1 MRNSDSDP
9 STSPAPVQPIAF
21 QALTAEQLAPL
32 FPRLEIGAP
41 IAVGGMGA
49 VYLARQP
56 ELDRRVALKILPP
69 ELCAEA
75 EYLERFRSEARA
87 MAQLNHPNLVGV
99 HDFGETGGYFYF
111 IMEYVEGQN
120 LAELLQN
127 HGGFGPEFTL
137 PVMLHICDG
146 MAYAHGKG
154 VIHLD
159 LKPGNIM
166 LNNEGMVKIL
176 DFGLAKLLDPVT
188 GSAEE
193 DMGTPDYAAP
203 ERYRKGAAIDHRA
216 DIFSMGVV
224 LFEMLVGKVP
234 KAAGGLASQASERV
248 DSDVDTIIHRST
260 RTDQGAR
267 YQSAAEFRS
276 DLAKAEK
283 KAQKQL
289 LKSPNAAKLLL
300 SSNAGPQVAAAAK
313 VFRRRLKRQMLL
325 RKLRKAVVLL
335 VVLGGAAFGAW
346 WQNLIPETVLA
357 KLGLPSPPAKMVGPD
372 EMAPMFPKLAELYG
386 TLNDQIEMKIDAP
399 RADALEGLHAKYDK
413 ALANL
418 EKSSAAA
425 GNGDLADAVTVERNR
440 FGALPSVP
448 TVESTLSELAKLQ
461 GVLKN
466 ETQKIADKAGDDR
479 RQLFE
484 KYDAALGRLQTEL
497 KGEGETENAERV
509 GQERERVAEEI

>member
-32 FPRLEIGAP
+32 FPRLEIGAA

-69 ELCAEA
+69 ELCAET

-313 VFRRRLKRQMLL
+313 AFRRRLKRQMLL

-448 TVESTLSELAKLQ
+448 TVESTLPELAKLQ

-484 KYDAALGRLQTEL
+484 KYDAALGRLQTGL

-509 GQERERVAEEI
+509 GQERERVAGEI